1 MSAPPA
7 VAFFL
12 NTESGQRF
20 CLYRPP
26 DNERESR
33 GSVLLVPPFAEEMNK
48 SRHMMRLLSQA
59 LASHGYASLL
69 IDLHGCGD
77 SEGELK
83 DSSWAIWKKDLAAA
97 YGWLCQ
103 RSSLPVSLLGLR
115 LGALLALD
123 FLNDEKPAIK
133 QLLLWQPVLNG
144 QLFLTQ
150 FLRLR
155 LAGDMLSGNN
165 DASGGT
171 KAIRMALHA
180 GEVIAIAGYE
190 LAPQLALPIDALN
203 AANYAPSACRVDWL
217 ELQTGTDPELAP
229 AKKKIAELW
238 KRQASDLQL
247 TSWKGPEF
255 WASQEIS
262 ACPELIALTVQLLN
276 QTNQANR
283 S

>member
-1 MSAPPA
+1 MSASVA

-12 NTESGQRF
+12 NTETGQRF

-48 SRHMMRLLSQA
+48 SRHMMLRLSQT

-97 YGWLCQ
+97 YGWLGQ

-123 FLNDEKPAIK
+123 FLKDEKPAIK

-144 QLFLTQ
+144 QQFLTQ

-155 LAGDMLSGNN
+155 LAGDILSGNN
-165 DASGGT
+165 ETSGGT
-171 KAIRMALHA
+171 KALRTALHA

-203 AANYAPSACRVDWL
+203 AADYAPSACRVDWL
-217 ELQTGTDPELAP
+217 ELQTGTEAELAP
-229 AKKKIAELW
+229 AKQKIAELW
-238 KRQASDLQL
+238 KQQGSDLHL
-247 TSWKGPEF
+247 TPWNGPEF

-276 QTNQANR
+276 QANHP
-283 S
+283 

>member
-1 MSAPPA
+1 
-7 VAFFL
+7 
-12 NTESGQRF
+12 
-20 CLYRPP
+20 
-26 DNERESR
+26 
-33 GSVLLVPPFAEEMNK
+33 
-48 SRHMMRLLSQA
+48 LS
-59 LASHGYASLL
+59 SHGYASLL

-77 SEGELK
+77 SQGELK

-97 YGWLCQ
+97 YAWLKQ
-103 RSSLPVSLLGLR
+103 HHPRPISLLGLR

-171 KAIRMALHA
+171 KAIRSALQA

-217 ELQTGTDPELAP
+217 EQQTEAHAELAP
-229 AKKKIAELW
+229 TKQKIAGLW
-238 KRQASDLQL
+238 KQQASDLQL
-247 TSWKGPEF
+247 TSWKGPDF
-255 WASQEIS
+255 WATQEIS

-276 QTNQANR
+276 EVHR